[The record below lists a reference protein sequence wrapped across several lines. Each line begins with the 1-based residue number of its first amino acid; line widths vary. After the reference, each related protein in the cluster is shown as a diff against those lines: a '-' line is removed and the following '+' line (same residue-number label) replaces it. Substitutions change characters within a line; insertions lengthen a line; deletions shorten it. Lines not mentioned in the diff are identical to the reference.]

1 MNAHKLKIFIISFLF
16 LGLNSF
22 AHAELSCSELARNII
37 LSSKESRLTNLPL
50 EHFNLSINKNTPVQ
64 IFELTR
70 NNFNQKMQ
78 TIILDRNLVQL
89 LDNLTDKEF
98 INQLETNEDSY
109 QRVLLNLKDIRKQAS
124 ILRSV
129 FVVFSEDHISPE
141 AFENFT
147 KKLGKLNDAIEFRA
161 FHLVSKSAEK
171 TKKSL
176 EINAINKEIKKF
188 KAAGPNSI
196 KHTLKKIRNKILD
209 QIKKDKMST
218 EEYHEI
224 RKELKH
230 YLTVTQV
237 MLSLNR
243 TDDLDMSFKFLTEL
257 NDKLGAERDNVLRGE
272 LSSTDHEVKKLENM
286 SEDLKQ
292 TIRDFFQGL
301 DININ

>member
-1 MNAHKLKIFIISFLF
+1 L
-16 LGLNSF
+16 
-22 AHAELSCSELARNII
+22 
-37 LSSKESRLTNLPL
+37 
-50 EHFNLSINKNTPVQ
+50 
-64 IFELTR
+64 
-70 NNFNQKMQ
+70 Q
-78 TIILDRNLVQL
+78 TIILERKLEQL
-89 LDNLTDKEF
+89 LEDLADREF
-98 INQLETNEDSY
+98 INQLELSEEKY
-109 QRVLLNLKDIRKQAS
+109 QIILLNLKDIRKQAA

-141 AFENFT
+141 VFENFT
-147 KKLGKLNDAIEFRA
+147 KKLGKLNDALEFRA

-171 TKKSL
+171 TQKSL
-176 EINAINKEIKKF
+176 DLNAINKEIKKF

-209 QIKKDKMST
+209 QIKKDKMTT
-218 EEYHEI
+218 EEFHEI

-243 TDDLDMSFKFLTEL
+243 TDDLETSFKFLTEL
-257 NDKLGAERDNVLRGE
+257 NDKLGAERDNVLKEE
-272 LSSTDHEVKKLENM
+272 LTSTDHEVKKLENM

-292 TIRDFFQGL
+292 SIRDFFQGL